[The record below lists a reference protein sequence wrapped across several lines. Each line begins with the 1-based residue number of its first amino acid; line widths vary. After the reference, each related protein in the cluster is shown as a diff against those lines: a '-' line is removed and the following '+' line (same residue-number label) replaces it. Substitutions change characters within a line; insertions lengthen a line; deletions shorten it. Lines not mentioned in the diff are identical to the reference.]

1 MPTPNQPAAEVPV
14 LIVGAG
20 PTGLTLACD
29 LARRGIKLR
38 IIDKSPTYFAGSR
51 GKGLQPRSLEL
62 LDDLGIVDEILAN
75 GLFHLPFRGY
85 DGSTV
90 LGDADMHEGRHPTPE
105 IPYASVLLIPQFRV
119 EEILRKYL
127 ASLGYH
133 VELATELIDVEQDEE
148 IVTAT
153 LQRDGR
159 AHQVTAQYVFAADG
173 GRSFL
178 RRHLNVGFEG
188 ETWKDERMLVG
199 DVQVDILDRDHWHS
213 WPKHKDGWVA
223 LCPLPST
230 NSFQF
235 QAQIPPDE
243 PDEPSLERFQ
253 QIIDERTHWPE
264 IRLHDATWLSLYRA
278 NVRMVDRYRVGRI
291 FLAGD
296 AAHVHSPAGGQGMNT
311 GMQDAYNLGWKLP
324 AVLAG
329 APAALLDTYEEER
342 LPIAAWL
349 LGATTK
355 LHRQIFQSNADL
367 HRDEQFLQ
375 LALNYRGASL
385 SQGENSLSTRLQPGD
400 RAPDAP
406 LLDHQQNPLRLFDLF
421 RGPHFTLLEFTSNDA
436 EQNLGGDESSL
447 RHYKMLRHYKILR
460 TPGVPQREG
469 QLTGKD
475 QHIWNS
481 YGVESDALFLVRPDG
496 YIGFLG
502 PRESAAQA
510 EAYLHGCTAPNK

>member
-1 MPTPNQPAAEVPV
+1 MPNTDQDSAQTPV

-20 PTGLTLACD
+20 PTGLTLACE
-29 LARRGIKLR
+29 LARRGVTLR
-38 IIDKSPTYFAGSR
+38 IVDKAPAYFAGSR

-62 LDDLGIVDEILAN
+62 LDDLGLIDEILAN
-75 GLFHLPFRGY
+75 GRFHLPFRGY
-85 DGSTV
+85 DGATI
-90 LGDADMHEGRHPTPE
+90 LGDKDMHEGRHPTPDV
-105 IPYASVLLIPQFRV
+105 PYASSLIIPQFRV
-119 EEILRKYL
+119 EEILRKR
-127 ASLGYH
+127 LGGWGIE
-133 VELATELIDVEQDEE
+133 VELATELIDIEQDDAT
-148 IVTAT
+148 VTAT
-153 LQRDGR
+153 LLRDGLQ
-159 AHQVTAQYVFAADG
+159 HQVKAQYVFAADG

-178 RRHLNVGFEG
+178 RKHLNVGFEG

-199 DVQVDILDRDHWHS
+199 DVQVDVLDRDHWHS

-253 QIIDERTHWPE
+253 QIIDERTGTPA

-278 NVRMVDRYRVGRI
+278 NVRMVDRFRVGRV

-311 GMQDAYNLGWKLP
+311 GMQDGYNLGWKLS
-324 AVLAG
+324 AVLSG
-329 APAALLDTYEEER
+329 APASLLDTYEEER

-355 LHRQIFQSNADL
+355 LHRQVFQSNTDL

-375 LALNYRGASL
+375 LKLNYRGASL
-385 SQGENSLSTRLQPGD
+385 SQGEASLSTTLQPGD

-406 LLDHQQNPLRLFDLF
+406 LLDKKTRLFDLF
-421 RGPHFTLLEFTSNDA
+421 RGPHFTLLEFLPGSEGIAGEYDA
-436 EQNLGGDESSL
+436 SVHRYQ
-447 RHYKMLRHYKILR
+447 ILR
-460 TPGVPQREG
+460 QPDGPLREY
-469 QLTGKD
+469 QFIARD
-475 QHIWNS
+475 EHIWNI
-481 YGVESDALFLVRPDG
+481 YGVASGALFLIRPDG
-496 YIGFLG
+496 YIGLIANT
-502 PRESAAQA
+502 ENASHVKD
-510 EAYLHGCTAPNK
+510 YLRKCTRK